1 MLNVYNA
8 ILSFTQNVRLIIL
21 VYWGPGWPS
30 YETGVHGENHRMEQ
44 NSGQTLL
51 PKYPSNTTYHEPI

>member
-1 MLNVYNA
+1 MLNVYNV

-21 VYWGPGWPS
+21 VYWGPRWPS
-30 YETGVHGENHRMEQ
+30 CETEVHGENHRSAA

-51 PKYPSNTTYHEPI
+51 HKYPSNTTYH